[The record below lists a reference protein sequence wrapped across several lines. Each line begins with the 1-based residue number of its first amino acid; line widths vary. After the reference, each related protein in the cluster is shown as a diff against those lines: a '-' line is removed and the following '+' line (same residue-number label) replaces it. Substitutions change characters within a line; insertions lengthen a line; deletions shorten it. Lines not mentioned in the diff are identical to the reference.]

1 MIYDIRYDI
10 IYIMDYR
17 EACFCAPSRRR
28 SFFMDE
34 LNDVIF
40 YESEIVEDDDDA
52 PVGTL
57 VHIYNQDTTI
67 PQEDTAEDPSLAIEE
82 PIINDAPVE
91 VVEDT
96 PVVEEE
102 PIADEV
108 AQEVVDQPIV
118 EETPVEI
125 QEVASDQTV
134 EQEPISEPTP
144 TPAPEKKPRAKK
156 TPVKSEESE
165 HVDTSH
171 IRTAKLEDSNNVSNT
186 LHNTDFA
193 IDEPASNQKVVSTK
207 EKQEKAEDLW
217 AVAPI
222 AKKTPAKKA
231 TPKVEEPKQDAPKKK
246 APAKKATPKST
257 VEEEP
262 AVQTVEETT
271 PQESVENTPVEKKSP
286 ARKASNKAVKT
297 EATVVAP
304 TDPSAPEENTP
315 KKKAPAKKKVDTTTN
330 EEPEKVENT
339 KAEEKMTKEPAKK
352 ATTKANDHD
361 EKVLIPGDDS
371 APHGKFV
378 VKHTEKDHYVYKLYS
393 YNYRVVAIGAEQYA
407 SLASCKGG
415 INSVIKNAA
424 TAPIEDLTLKTPVEQ
439 KCPKWVIYKDKK
451 EEFRLRLIAANGNIV
466 ATTNDGYLSKDSAKK
481 GIEAIARAAK
491 GAAVVRNDNLW

>member
-1 MIYDIRYDI
+1 
-10 IYIMDYR
+10 
-17 EACFCAPSRRR
+17 
-28 SFFMDE
+28 MDE

-40 YESEIVEDDDDA
+40 YECEIVEDDDDA

-82 PIINDAPVE
+82 PVINDAPVE
-91 VVEDT
+91 VVKDT
-96 PVVEEE
+96 PIVEEE

-108 AQEVVDQPIV
+108 AQEVVDEPIV
-118 EETPVEI
+118 EETPVEV
-125 QEVASDQTV
+125 QEVASDQAV

-156 TPVKSEESE
+156 TPAKSEEIE
-165 HVDTSH
+165 QVDTSN
-171 IRTAKLEDSNNVSNT
+171 IKTAKLEDNNDISGT
-186 LHNTDFA
+186 LHNSDFTA
-193 IDEPASNQKVVSTK
+193 EEPVNNQKVVSTK

-222 AKKTPAKKA
+222 AKK
-231 TPKVEEPKQDAPKKK
+231 
-246 APAKKATPKST
+246 APAKKTTEPKAD
-257 VEEEP
+257 E
-262 AVQTVEETT
+262 
-271 PQESVENTPVEKKSP
+271 
-286 ARKASNKAVKT
+286 VKQ
-297 EATVVAP
+297 
-304 TDPSAPEENTP
+304 DTP
-315 KKKAPAKKKVDTTTN
+315 KKKAPAKKSTPKPAVEEDSNVKKTEEPTPQETAESKPVEKKAPAKKSTPKTAKVENTTPAPVEENTPIEDVQKKKTPAKKKTTTTN

-339 KAEEKMTKEPAKK
+339 KAEAKMTKEPAKK
-352 ATTKANDHD
+352 ATTKPAGTD

-415 INSVIKNAA
+415 INSVVKNAA
-424 TAPIEDLTLKTPVEQ
+424 SAPIEDLTLKNPIEQ